1 MSQSLKRRIYMEKR
15 MDIPARHATAQEVQ
29 QQIEYTNKIRD
40 IVTAGAVKKACV
52 VTYGCQQNEA
62 DSERI
67 AGMLQAMGYEKTDK
81 EEDADII
88 VVNTCAVRDHAEQRA
103 LSITGGYKHLKSKN
117 PSLIIGVSGCM
128 VSKKQSVDRIK
139 RSYPYIDFTFGTE
152 KLWQMPEILYGVM
165 STQKR
170 SFCPNEGKPI
180 TMEGIPVL
188 RENPYKAWVS
198 IMYGCNNFCTY
209 CIVPYVRGR
218 ERSRRPED
226 ILREVRELVESGCR
240 EITLLGQNVN
250 SYGKEF
256 GGECDFADLLSRI
269 CEIEG
274 DYIIRFMTS
283 HPKDASRK
291 LIDTMAA
298 NPHIARQFHLP
309 VQSGSDRILKA
320 MNRNYTRESYLSL
333 IRYMREK
340 MPDIAISTD
349 IIVGFPGETEE
360 DFEDTLS
367 IVREAR
373 YDMMYSFIYSKRGG
387 TPAAEMENQV
397 PAEVTGKR
405 FPRLLEVQNEI
416 SLERNLV
423 WENQTLRV
431 LVDGRSKN
439 NPDKFSG
446 RTDGNKIVLFDAD
459 DSYIGKFVN
468 IKITKAQTFAL
479 IGEIVTE

>member
-1 MSQSLKRRIYMEKR
+1 MVEKR
-15 MDIPARHATAQEVQ
+15 KDVPARYATAQEIQ
-29 QQIEYTNKIRD
+29 SQMEYTSKIRA
-40 IVTAGAVKKACV
+40 IVTAGEVKKACV

-67 AGMLQAMGYEKTDK
+67 AGMLRAMGYEKTDK
-81 EEDADII
+81 EENADII

-103 LSITGGYKHLKSKN
+103 LSITGGYKHLKAKK
-117 PSLIIGVSGCM
+117 PSLIIGISGCM
-128 VSKKQSVDRIK
+128 VSKKESGDRIK

-152 KLWQMPEILYGVM
+152 KLWQMPEILYGVI
-165 STQKR
+165 SGQKR
-170 SFCPNEGKPI
+170 IFCPNEGKPI

-226 ILREVRELVESGCR
+226 ILNEIRGLVADGCR

-256 GGECDFADLLSRI
+256 GGECDFADLLAKI

-274 DYIIRFMTS
+274 DYIVRFMTS

-298 NPHIARQFHLP
+298 NPKIARQFHLP

-360 DFEDTLS
+360 DFEETLS

-373 YDMMYSFIYSKRGG
+373 YDMMYSFIYSKRSG
-387 TPAAEMENQV
+387 TPAAEMADQIP
-397 PAEVTGKR
+397 PAVTGAR

-439 NPDKFSG
+439 NPEKFSG

-459 DSYIGKFVN
+459 DSDIGKFVN
-468 IKITKAQTFAL
+468 IRITKAQTFAL
-479 IGEIVTE
+479 IGEIVNDGR

>member
-1 MSQSLKRRIYMEKR
+1 MVEKR
-15 MDIPARHATAQEVQ
+15 KDVPARHATAQEIQ
-29 QQIEYTNKIRD
+29 SQMEYTSKIRA
-40 IVTAGAVKKACV
+40 IVTAGEVKKACV

-67 AGMLQAMGYEKTDK
+67 AGMLRAMGYEKTDK
-81 EEDADII
+81 EENADII

-103 LSITGGYKHLKSKN
+103 LSITGGYKHLKAKK
-117 PSLIIGVSGCM
+117 PSLIIGISGCM
-128 VSKKQSVDRIK
+128 VSKKESGDRIK

-152 KLWQMPEILYGVM
+152 KLWQMPEILYGVI
-165 STQKR
+165 SGQKR
-170 SFCPNEGKPI
+170 IFCPNEGKPI

-226 ILREVRELVESGCR
+226 ILDEIRGLVADGCR

-256 GGECDFADLLSRI
+256 GGECDFADLLAKI

-274 DYIIRFMTS
+274 DYIVRFMTS

-298 NPHIARQFHLP
+298 NPKIARQFHLP

-360 DFEDTLS
+360 DFEETLS

-373 YDMMYSFIYSKRGG
+373 YDMMYSFIYSKRSG
-387 TPAAEMENQV
+387 TPAAEMADQIP
-397 PAEVTGKR
+397 PAVTGAR

-439 NPDKFSG
+439 NPEKFSG

-459 DSYIGKFVN
+459 DSDIGKFVN
-468 IKITKAQTFAL
+468 IRITKAQTFAL
-479 IGEIVTE
+479 IGEIVNDGR

>member
-1 MSQSLKRRIYMEKR
+1 MEKR
-15 MDIPARHATAQEVQ
+15 TDIPARHATAQEVQ

-128 VSKKQSVDRIK
+128 VSKKESGERIK

-170 SFCPNEGKPI
+170 IFCPNEGKPI

-226 ILREVRELVESGCR
+226 ILNEIRGLVADGCR

-283 HPKDASRK
+283 HPKDAS
-291 LIDTMAA
+291 
-298 NPHIARQFHLP
+298 
-309 VQSGSDRILKA
+309 
-320 MNRNYTRESYLSL
+320 
-333 IRYMREK
+333 
-340 MPDIAISTD
+340 
-349 IIVGFPGETEE
+349 
-360 DFEDTLS
+360 
-367 IVREAR
+367 
-373 YDMMYSFIYSKRGG
+373 
-387 TPAAEMENQV
+387 
-397 PAEVTGKR
+397 
-405 FPRLLEVQNEI
+405 
-416 SLERNLV
+416 
-423 WENQTLRV
+423 
-431 LVDGRSKN
+431 
-439 NPDKFSG
+439 
-446 RTDGNKIVLFDAD
+446 
-459 DSYIGKFVN
+459 
-468 IKITKAQTFAL
+468 
-479 IGEIVTE
+479 

>member
-1 MSQSLKRRIYMEKR
+1 MEKR
-15 MDIPARHATAQEVQ
+15 IDVPARHATAQEIQ
-29 QQIEYTNKIRD
+29 SQIEYTNKIKA
-40 IVTAGAVKKACV
+40 IVTAGTVKKACV

-67 AGMLQAMGYEKTDK
+67 AGMLCAMGYEKTDK
-81 EEDADII
+81 EENADII

-103 LSITGGYKHLKSKN
+103 LSITGGYKHLKAKK
-117 PSLIIGVSGCM
+117 PSLIIGISGCM
-128 VSKKQSVDRIK
+128 VSKKESGERIK

-170 SFCPNEGKPI
+170 IFCPNEGKPI

-226 ILREVRELVESGCR
+226 ILDEIRGLVADGCR

-274 DYIIRFMTS
+274 DYIVRFMTS

-298 NPHIARQFHLP
+298 NPKIARQFHLP
-309 VQSGSDRILKA
+309 VQSGSDRLLKA

-373 YDMMYSFIYSKRGG
+373 YDMMYSFIYSKRSG
-387 TPAAEMENQV
+387 TPAAEMKEQI
-397 PAEVTGKR
+397 PPEVTGAR

-423 WENQTLRV
+423 WEGKTLRV

-446 RTDGNKIVLFDAD
+446 RTDGNKIVLFEAD
-459 DSYIGKFVN
+459 DSYIGKFVQ

>member
-170 SFCPNEGKPI
+170 IFCPNEGKPI

>member
-1 MSQSLKRRIYMEKR
+1 MVEKR
-15 MDIPARHATAQEVQ
+15 KDVPARHATAQEIQ
-29 QQIEYTNKIRD
+29 SQMEYTSKIRA
-40 IVTAGAVKKACV
+40 IVTAGEVKRACV

-67 AGMLQAMGYEKTDK
+67 AGMLRAMGYEKTDK
-81 EEDADII
+81 EENADII

-103 LSITGGYKHLKSKN
+103 LSITGGYKHLKAKK
-117 PSLIIGVSGCM
+117 PSLIIGISGCM
-128 VSKKQSVDRIK
+128 VSKKESGDRIK

-165 STQKR
+165 SGQKR
-170 SFCPNEGKPI
+170 IFCPNEGKPI

-226 ILREVRELVESGCR
+226 ILDEIRGLVADGCR

-256 GGECDFADLLSRI
+256 GGECDFADLLAKI

-274 DYIIRFMTS
+274 DYIVRFMTS

-298 NPHIARQFHLP
+298 NPKIARQFHLP

-360 DFEDTLS
+360 DFEETLS

-373 YDMMYSFIYSKRGG
+373 YDMMYSFIYSKRSG
-387 TPAAEMENQV
+387 TPAAEMADQIP
-397 PAEVTGKR
+397 PAVTGAR

-416 SLERNLV
+416 SVERNLV
-423 WENQTLRV
+423 RENQTLRV

-439 NPDKFSG
+439 NPEKFSG

-459 DSYIGKFVN
+459 DSDIGKFVN
-468 IKITKAQTFAL
+468 IRITKAQTFAL
-479 IGEIVTE
+479 IGEIVNDGR

>member
-1 MSQSLKRRIYMEKR
+1 MSPSPFLEKNMEKR
-15 MDIPARHATAQEVQ
+15 NDQPARYATAEEIEKQR
-29 QQIEYTNKIRD
+29 EYTRKIAD
-40 IVTAGAVKKACV
+40 MIADGEPKKACV

-67 AGMLQAMGYEKTDK
+67 AGMLHAMGYEKTDK
-81 EEDADII
+81 EADADII
-88 VVNTCAVRDHAEQRA
+88 VVNTCSVRDHAEQRA
-103 LSITGGYKHLKSKN
+103 LSITGGYKHLKAKN
-117 PSLIIGVSGCM
+117 PSLIIGISGCM
-128 VSKKQSVDRIK
+128 VSKAEQTEKIK

-152 KLWQMPEILYGVM
+152 KLWQLPEILYGVM
-165 STQKR
+165 TSEKR
-170 SFCPNEGKPI
+170 IFRPNEGKPI
-180 TMEGIPVL
+180 TAEGVPVL

-218 ERSRRPED
+218 ERSRRPEA
-226 ILREVRELVESGCR
+226 ILQEIRELAADGCR

-256 GGECDFADLLSRI
+256 GGECDFADLLAKI
-269 CEIEG
+269 CEIPG
-274 DYIIRFMTS
+274 DFIVRFMTS
-283 HPKDASRK
+283 HPKDASHK

-298 NPHIARQFHLP
+298 NPKIARQFHLP
-309 VQSGSDRILKA
+309 VQSGSDRILTA
-320 MNRNYTRESYLSL
+320 MNRHYNRESYLSL

-367 IVREAR
+367 IVKEAR
-373 YDMMYSFIYSKRGG
+373 YDMMYSFIYSKRSG
-387 TPAAEMENQV
+387 TPAAEMEDQV
-397 PAEVTGKR
+397 PEEVTGKR
-405 FPRLLEVQNEI
+405 FPRLLELQNEI

-423 WENQTLRV
+423 WENKVLRV
-431 LVDGRSKN
+431 LVDGKSKN
-439 NPDKFSG
+439 NPDKYSG
-446 RTDGNKIVLFDAD
+446 RTDGNKIVLFDGD
-459 DSYIGKFVN
+459 ESLVGKFVS

-479 IGEIVTE
+479 VGEIVS

>member
-1 MSQSLKRRIYMEKR
+1 MEKR
-15 MDIPARHATAQEVQ
+15 TDIPARHATAQEVQ
-29 QQIEYTNKIRD
+29 LQIEYTNKIKD

-67 AGMLQAMGYEKTDK
+67 AGMLQAMGYEKTDR

-103 LSITGGYKHLKSKN
+103 LSITGGYKHLKAKK

-128 VSKKQSVDRIK
+128 VSKKQSVERIK

-188 RENPYKAWVS
+188 RENPHKAWVS

-226 ILREVRELVESGCR
+226 ILNEVRELVASGCR

-283 HPKDASRK
+283 HPKDASHK

-298 NPHIARQFHLP
+298 NPKIARQFHLP

-320 MNRNYTRESYLSL
+320 MNRNYTREAYLSL

-360 DFEDTLS
+360 DFEETLS

-387 TPAAEMENQV
+387 TPAAEMEDQI

-405 FPRLLEVQNEI
+405 FPRLLETQNEI

-423 WENQTLRV
+423 WENKTLRV

-459 DSYIGKFVN
+459 DSYIGNFVN
-468 IKITKAQTFAL
+468 MKITKAQTFAL

>member
-1 MSQSLKRRIYMEKR
+1 MEKR

>member
-15 MDIPARHATAQEVQ
+15 TDIPARHATAQEVQ

-81 EEDADII
+81 EENADII

-226 ILREVRELVESGCR
+226 ILREVRELVASGCR

-298 NPHIARQFHLP
+298 NPRIARQFHLP

-387 TPAAEMENQV
+387 TPAAEMEDQI

-479 IGEIVTE
+479 IGEIVAE

>member
-1 MSQSLKRRIYMEKR
+1 M
-15 MDIPARHATAQEVQ
+15 
-29 QQIEYTNKIRD
+29 EYTSKIRA
-40 IVTAGAVKKACV
+40 IVTAGEVKKACV

-67 AGMLQAMGYEKTDK
+67 AGMLRAMGYEKTDK
-81 EEDADII
+81 EENADII

-103 LSITGGYKHLKSKN
+103 LSITGGYKHLKAKK
-117 PSLIIGVSGCM
+117 PSLIIGISGCM
-128 VSKKQSVDRIK
+128 VSKKESGDRIK

-152 KLWQMPEILYGVM
+152 KLWQMPEILYGVI
-165 STQKR
+165 SGQKR
-170 SFCPNEGKPI
+170 IFCPNEGKPI

-226 ILREVRELVESGCR
+226 ILDEIRGLVADGCR

-256 GGECDFADLLSRI
+256 GGECDFADLLAKI

-274 DYIIRFMTS
+274 DYIVRFMTS

-298 NPHIARQFHLP
+298 NPKIARQFHLP

-360 DFEDTLS
+360 DFEETLS

-373 YDMMYSFIYSKRGG
+373 YDMMYSFIYSKRSG
-387 TPAAEMENQV
+387 TPAAEMADQIP
-397 PAEVTGKR
+397 PAVTGAR

-439 NPDKFSG
+439 NPEKFSG

-459 DSYIGKFVN
+459 DSDIGKFVN
-468 IKITKAQTFAL
+468 IRITKAQTFAL
-479 IGEIVTE
+479 IGEIVNDGR

>member
-1 MSQSLKRRIYMEKR
+1 MFKPSFISSFVLQMLTFESPNFSASLAVCLTT
-15 MDIPARHATAQEVQ
+15 DS
-29 QQIEYTNKIRD
+29 

-397 PAEVTGKR
+397 PADVTGKR

-423 WENQTLRV
+423 WENQILRV

>member
-1 MSQSLKRRIYMEKR
+1 MS
-15 MDIPARHATAQEVQ
+15 A
-29 QQIEYTNKIRD
+29 
-40 IVTAGAVKKACV
+40 
-52 VTYGCQQNEA
+52 
-62 DSERI
+62 
-67 AGMLQAMGYEKTDK
+67 
-81 EEDADII
+81 
-88 VVNTCAVRDHAEQRA
+88 
-103 LSITGGYKHLKSKN
+103 
-117 PSLIIGVSGCM
+117 
-128 VSKKQSVDRIK
+128 
-139 RSYPYIDFTFGTE
+139 
-152 KLWQMPEILYGVM
+152 
-165 STQKR
+165 
-170 SFCPNEGKPI
+170 
-180 TMEGIPVL
+180 
-188 RENPYKAWVS
+188 
-198 IMYGCNNFCTY
+198 
-209 CIVPYVRGR
+209 
-218 ERSRRPED
+218 
-226 ILREVRELVESGCR
+226 
-240 EITLLGQNVN
+240 
-250 SYGKEF
+250 
-256 GGECDFADLLSRI
+256 LLSRI

-283 HPKDASRK
+283 HPKDASHK

-298 NPHIARQFHLP
+298 NPKIARQFHLP
-309 VQSGSDRILKA
+309 VQSGSDRLLKA

-373 YDMMYSFIYSKRGG
+373 YDMMYSFIYSKRSG
-387 TPAAEMENQV
+387 TPAAEMKDQI
-397 PAEVTGKR
+397 PPEVTGAR

-423 WENQTLRV
+423 WENKTLRV

>member
-1 MSQSLKRRIYMEKR
+1 MEKR

-387 TPAAEMENQV
+387 TPAAEMEDQV

>member
-40 IVTAGAVKKACV
+40 IVTVGAVKKACV

-387 TPAAEMENQV
+387 TPAAEMEDQI

-479 IGEIVTE
+479 IGEIVAE